1 MPDAAQINDLLQQG
15 IAAAKAGRK
24 EEARRLL
31 TQLVDI
37 DEHNEKA
44 WLWLSGVV
52 ESAEDRQIC
61 LENVL
66 ALNPDN
72 RHAQAGLEWLRQH
85 APPPPAAPAEIPEPP
100 APAEAWEPTEAQ
112 AETWEPP
119 TAPAEAWQPPAAAP
133 AEVWEPTEAQAET
146 WEPPAAPAEV
156 WDPTEARAETRESP
170 TAPAEAWEPEAD
182 DPAALMEVARH
193 QMESG
198 DPQKAVDLLT
208 RVVELQPMNA
218 EAYLRL
224 GDAYRLTGGQAQARR
239 AYDSAR
245 KLTADT
251 SGLGQEARHKLARM
265 EQLPP
270 DEMQRAQAKVARSN
284 RPGCVTIY
292 AVLLALGGLMGILGA
307 CGMMALAGTS
317 LTQLEETLALQGPNL
332 LIDAGQ
338 LSTFVMLGG
347 GVGLLFSGLNLA
359 VAVGLWGMKNWARI
373 AVIVLLAL
381 GLLLGVAQAAV
392 SILSLQDA
400 LAAFGVQGV
409 PIWYLGSFLIG
420 FVIQAYLIFWF
431 VANRELFV

>member
-193 QMESG
+193 QMEKIG
-198 DPQKAVDLLT
+198 
-208 RVVELQPMNA
+208 
-218 EAYLRL
+218 
-224 GDAYRLTGGQAQARR
+224 R
-239 AYDSAR
+239 AHD
-245 KLTADT
+245 
-251 SGLGQEARHKLARM
+251 
-265 EQLPP
+265 
-270 DEMQRAQAKVARSN
+270 
-284 RPGCVTIY
+284 
-292 AVLLALGGLMGILGA
+292 
-307 CGMMALAGTS
+307 
-317 LTQLEETLALQGPNL
+317 
-332 LIDAGQ
+332 
-338 LSTFVMLGG
+338 
-347 GVGLLFSGLNLA
+347 
-359 VAVGLWGMKNWARI
+359 
-373 AVIVLLAL
+373 
-381 GLLLGVAQAAV
+381 
-392 SILSLQDA
+392 
-400 LAAFGVQGV
+400 
-409 PIWYLGSFLIG
+409 
-420 FVIQAYLIFWF
+420 
-431 VANRELFV
+431 